1 MNQDRLH
8 ESKGPPVS
16 GKGLGVWISRCK
28 LLHIGWINNKD
39 LLNSTVNYI
48 QHPMI
53 NHNVKEYRKN
63 IYIYVCVCVC
73 VLLSHFVH
81 MSDDVEL
88 IFKAK
93 MCYFKTPQ
101 YAVSVKM

>member
-1 MNQDRLH
+1 M
-8 ESKGPPVS
+8 S

-28 LLHIGWINNKD
+28 LLHIGWINIKD

-53 NHNVKEYRKN
+53 NHNVKEYIKN
-63 IYIYVCVCVC
+63 IYIYVCVCV
-73 VLLSHFVH
+73 LRSHFVH